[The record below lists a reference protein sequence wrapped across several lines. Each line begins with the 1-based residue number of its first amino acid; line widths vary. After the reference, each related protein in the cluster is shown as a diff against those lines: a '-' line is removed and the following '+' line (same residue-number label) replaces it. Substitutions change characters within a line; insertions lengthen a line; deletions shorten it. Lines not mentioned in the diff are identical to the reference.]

1 MHSARTVAAYRPRTI
16 QGMIQ
21 WGLTAA
27 AVLAVFIFSVTIWSA
42 GFGSARAADSK
53 LALVIGNGGYQ
64 DAPLENP
71 VNDAALIADNL
82 KSLGFRVFRHI
93 DLDQRGMRRAV
104 SDFGLAVEEA
114 GEQSVSLVY
123 YAGHGV
129 QIEGENYLIPV
140 GAQIRHERDVP
151 IEAVSAND
159 ILESLGHTRTSLNI
173 VVLDACRNNP
183 YARSFRSGSRGL
195 ARMDAPQGTLLAYS
209 TSPGSTAADGR
220 GRNSPYALS
229 LASAMNQPGL
239 SIEEVF
245 KRTRIAVMERTDAEQ
260 VPWESSSLTGYFT
273 FLEGAGAQPTAKAVP
288 DDETVYW
295 TSIAALG
302 DPALFQSYLEQYPQ
316 GRFRPIAEA
325 RIASLEAG
333 PAVPP
338 PVAAPADPLV
348 MPHAPRP
355 SRPTQSSQPSQPSQ
369 PQPSQP
375 QPSQPQP
382 SLPADRLAFAQG
394 EFKPVEVKGHTE
406 CGRISFRSVK
416 FTSPTEG
423 KGRWSHPE
431 ASGNIAFRIENGAAS
446 ARMSGPL
453 VVNAPDT
460 VEVSGSDLLV
470 KIRLTYTGGRC
481 DLAFRMPDVIAR

>member
-1 MHSARTVAAYRPRTI
+1 MRSVRTVAEPKPQSIRGVI
-16 QGMIQ
+16 QR
-21 WGLTAA
+21 GLAVSV
-27 AVLAVFIFSVTIWSA
+27 VLAVSMVSITVWSA
-42 GFGSARAADSK
+42 VPGSARAADGK

-64 DAPLENP
+64 DGRLENP
-71 VNDAALIADNL
+71 VNDAKLIADNL
-82 KSLGFRVFRHI
+82 KSLGFRVFRHL

-245 KRTRIAVMERTDAEQ
+245 KRTRIAVMERTNAEQ

-273 FLEGAGAQPTAKAVP
+273 FLEGGGAQAQPPAAP

-295 TSIAALG
+295 TSIASLG
-302 DPALFQSYLEQYPQ
+302 DPALFQSYLDQYPQ

-325 RIASLEAG
+325 RIAALEAG
-333 PAVPP
+333 PS
-338 PVAAPADPLV
+338 VAAPAAPPAESV
-348 MPHAPRP
+348 AAPHAPRP
-355 SRPTQSSQPSQPSQ
+355 SQPSG
-369 PQPSQP
+369 
-375 QPSQPQP
+375 
-382 SLPADRLAFAQG
+382 RLAFAQG
-394 EFKPVEVKGHTE
+394 EFKPVDVKGQTE
-406 CGRISFRSVK
+406 CRRISFRTVK

-431 ASGNIAFRIENGAAS
+431 ASGNIAFRIENDSAS

-460 VEVSGSDLLV
+460 VEVAGSDLLV

-481 DLAFRMPDVIAR
+481 DLAFRMQDVIAR

>member
-1 MHSARTVAAYRPRTI
+1 MRSVRTVA
-16 QGMIQ
+16 
-21 WGLTAA
+21 L
-27 AVLAVFIFSVTIWSA
+27 AVLMFSITIWSA
-42 GFGSARAADSK
+42 VPGAARAADSK

-64 DAPLENP
+64 DGRLENP
-71 VNDAALIADNL
+71 VNDAKLIADNL
-82 KSLGFRVFRHI
+82 KSLGFRVFRHL

-245 KRTRIAVMERTDAEQ
+245 KRTRIAVMERTNAEQ

-273 FLEGAGAQPTAKAVP
+273 FLEGVGAKAQAPAAP

-295 TSIAALG
+295 TSIASLG
-302 DPALFQSYLEQYPQ
+302 DPVLFQSYLDQYPQ

-325 RIASLEAG
+325 RIAALEAG
-333 PAVPP
+333 PS
-338 PVAAPADPLV
+338 VAAPTPG
-348 MPHAPRP
+348 P
-355 SRPTQSSQPSQPSQ
+355 SG
-369 PQPSQP
+369 
-375 QPSQPQP
+375 
-382 SLPADRLAFAQG
+382 RLAFAQG
-394 EFKPVEVKGHTE
+394 EFKPVDVKGQTE
-406 CGRISFRSVK
+406 CGRISFRTVK

-431 ASGNIAFRIENGAAS
+431 ASGNIAFRIENGGAS
-446 ARMSGPL
+446 ARLTGPL

-460 VEVSGSDLLV
+460 VEVAGTDLLV